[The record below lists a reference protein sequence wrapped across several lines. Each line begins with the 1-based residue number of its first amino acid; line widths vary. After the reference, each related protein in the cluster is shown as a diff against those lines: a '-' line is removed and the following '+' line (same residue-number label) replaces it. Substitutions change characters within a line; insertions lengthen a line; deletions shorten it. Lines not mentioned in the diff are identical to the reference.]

1 MAHNAELH
9 SDTSAQHHQQEFVV
23 LMPAV
28 LRTGAKAIPARL
40 IRQIQTKDGTMRTAS
55 LPMYCLPE
63 MAAANAALWI
73 VLQRRLGAK
82 GVDTSDV
89 ELDSDGRSATEGI
102 GPGRFFTQI
111 CGYPLFKHYRD
122 QGVMLAT
129 PHYAMPGCAGS
140 THRAFFMV
148 RVDDSAERLEDL
160 RGRVFGCNSL
170 LSNSGMNLP
179 RLSLARI
186 AGGKP
191 FFSFVVMTG
200 GHVAS
205 LEHLGDRSIDACS
218 IDNVTWGVFRK
229 FRPIAAQQYRI
240 LDETVT
246 SPSLPFVT
254 SVNTTA
260 SDAAA
265 IAEALHEIMED
276 PQTADIRGTLELVGL
291 SVPDFAAYE
300 RLAEYER
307 EAVGLGFPEI
317 R

>member
-1 MAHNAELH
+1 MAGDAELH
-9 SDTSAQHHQQEFVV
+9 PDTSTEPRRQEFG
-23 LMPAV
+23 M
-28 LRTGAKAIPARL
+28 
-40 IRQIQTKDGTMRTAS
+40 MRTAS

-63 MAAANAALWI
+63 MADANAAFWMALR
-73 VLQRRLGAK
+73 QRLRAR
-82 GVDTSDV
+82 GVDTADV

-102 GPGRFFTQI
+102 GPRVFFTQI

-122 QGVMLAT
+122 QGIMLAT
-129 PHYAMPGCAGS
+129 PHYAVPGCTGP

-148 RVDDSAERLEDL
+148 RIEDPADRLEDL
-160 RGRVFGCNSL
+160 RGRIFGCNSL

-191 FFSFVVMTG
+191 LFSSVVMTG
-200 GHVAS
+200 GHVRS
-205 LEHLGDRSIDACS
+205 LERLGDGSIDVCS
-218 IDNVTWGVFRK
+218 VDNVTWGFFRK
-229 FRPIAAQQYRI
+229 FRPVVAQRYRI

-246 SPSLPFVT
+246 SPSPPFVT

-265 IAEALHEIMED
+265 IAEALHEIMDD
-276 PQTADIRGTLELVGL
+276 PQAADLRGTLEFAGL
-291 SVPDFAAYE
+291 SVPDVGAYE
-300 RLAEYER
+300 RLADYER
-307 EAVGLGFPEI
+307 EAADLGFPEI

>member
-1 MAHNAELH
+1 M
-9 SDTSAQHHQQEFVV
+9 
-23 LMPAV
+23 
-28 LRTGAKAIPARL
+28 
-40 IRQIQTKDGTMRTAS
+40 MRTAS

-73 VLQRRLGAK
+73 ALQRRLGAK
-82 GVDTSDV
+82 GVYTADI
-89 ELDSDGRSATEGI
+89 ELDTDGRSAPEGI
-102 GPGRFFTQI
+102 GPGIFFTQI
-111 CGYPLFKHYRD
+111 CGYPLFKHYRE

-129 PHYAMPGCAGS
+129 PHYAAPGCVGA

-148 RVDDSAERLEDL
+148 RINDPAKRLEDL
-160 RGRVFGCNSL
+160 RGSVFGYNSL
-170 LSNSGMNLP
+170 SSNSGTNLP

-191 FFSFVVMTG
+191 FFSSVVMTG

-205 LEHLGDRSIDACS
+205 LKRLGDGSIDVCS
-218 IDNVTWGVFRK
+218 IDSVTWGFFRK
-229 FRPIAAQQYRI
+229 FRPVAAQRYRI

-254 SVNTTA
+254 SVNTTEP
-260 SDAAA
+260 DATA

-276 PQTADIRGTLELVGL
+276 PQTAEIRGMLELVGL
-291 SVPDFAAYE
+291 SVPEFAAYE
-300 RLAEYER
+300 GLAEYER
-307 EAVGLGFPEI
+307 EAAELGFPEI

>member
-1 MAHNAELH
+1 MAGDAELH
-9 SDTSAQHHQQEFVV
+9 PDTSTEPHQREFG
-23 LMPAV
+23 M
-28 LRTGAKAIPARL
+28 T
-40 IRQIQTKDGTMRTAS
+40 RTAS

-63 MAAANAALWI
+63 MAAANAAFWMA
-73 VLQRRLGAK
+73 LQRKLRAK
-82 GVDTSDV
+82 GVDTTDV
-89 ELDSDGRSATEGI
+89 ELDGDGRSVPEGI
-102 GPGRFFTQI
+102 APTTFFTQI

-122 QGVMLAT
+122 QGIMLAT
-129 PHYAMPGCAGS
+129 PHYAVPGCTGS

-148 RVDDSAERLEDL
+148 RVDDAAKRLEDL
-160 RGRVFGCNSL
+160 RGRIFGCNSL

-191 FFSFVVMTG
+191 FFSSVVMTG

-205 LEHLGDRSIDACS
+205 LERLGDRSIDVCS
-218 IDNVTWGVFRK
+218 VDSVTWGFFRK
-229 FRPIAAQQYRI
+229 FRPVAAERYRI

-260 SDAAA
+260 SDAVA
-265 IAEALHEIMED
+265 IAEALHEIMDD
-276 PQTADIRGTLELVGL
+276 PQTADIRGTLELAGF
-291 SVPDFAAYE
+291 SVPDFGAYE

-307 EAVGLGFPEI
+307 EAADLGFPEI
-317 R
+317 K